1 MLLCCIILTY
11 TNFQKIYICA
21 KELNVSIKSLAGQ
34 TMWYG
39 MSTVLS
45 KFINY
50 LVVPITGVLTNN
62 IQSDV
67 ASLFAAIGILNIVFT
82 FGMETTFFRFARD
95 HNPQKIFNIATSTII
110 LIATPLIILLMFNRQ
125 SMADLV
131 NIPKQPNVI
140 FLALL
145 IIFFDAL
152 ASMPFAKLRND
163 QRPRKF
169 AFIKI
174 LNVIINLTLIIFFIH
189 ACPWLKENGWASG
202 LLQNFDL
209 EKHALAYIFGA
220 NLAASFFT
228 LLLMLAEFKG
238 YKFRLH
244 KTLWKQMLV
253 FTLPLVVVGL
263 GGMINELFD
272 RLMLPKLLTGTL
284 LENKVQAGIYV
295 QNFKLAAL
303 IIIFIQAFRMGAE
316 PFFMRHSKEENA
328 TLSYA
333 RIMNLFVII
342 CCVGFLSV
350 LLFYDVWKFYI
361 RADIFPDREQGFKVV
376 PILLLAKILYGVYYN
391 LSVWFKLKN
400 KTHIGAIITLIGAAI
415 TVIFNIVFIPK
426 WGYEACAW
434 ASLACYGFM
443 VLASYLIGQRY
454 YPVPYNLIKIFVY
467 LTVAIGIFLVQQQIV
482 PFFKED
488 LAIRLIIGVIGVL
501 LFVCFALVYDRK
513 EFSALP
519 VIGKYLK

>member
-1 MLLCCIILTY
+1 MVQAFSL
-11 TNFQKIYICA
+11 
-21 KELNVSIKSLAGQ
+21 SIKSLAGQ

-39 MSTVLS
+39 VSTVLA

-82 FGMETTFFRFARD
+82 FGMETTFFRFSRD
-95 HNPQKIFNIATSTII
+95 NKPQKIFNIATSTIL
-110 LIATPLIILLMFNRQ
+110 LIATPLIIVLMFNRQ
-125 SMADLV
+125 GMADLV
-131 NIPKQPNVI
+131 NIPEQPNVI
-140 FLALL
+140 LLALF

-152 ASMPFAKLRND
+152 ASMPFAKMRND

-174 LNVIINLTLIIFFIH
+174 LNVIINLSLIVFFIH
-189 ACPWLKENGWASG
+189 ACPWLKENGWLSG
-202 LLQNFDL
+202 LLENFNL
-209 EKHALAYIFGA
+209 KKHALTYIFSA
-220 NLAASFFT
+220 NMVASFVT
-228 LLLMLAEFKG
+228 LLLMLGEFKN

-244 KTLWKQMLV
+244 KTLWKRMLV
-253 FTLPLVVVGL
+253 FTLPLVIVGL

-272 RLMLPKLLTGTL
+272 RLMLPKLLPGSL
-284 LENKVQAGIYV
+284 AENKIQAGIYV

-328 TLSYA
+328 ALSYA
-333 RIMNLFVII
+333 RIMNIFVII
-342 CCVGFLSV
+342 CCIGLLSV

-361 RADIFPDREQGFKVV
+361 RADKFPDRTEGFIVV
-376 PILLLAKILYGVYYN
+376 PILLLSKILYGVYYN

-426 WGYEACAW
+426 WGYIACAW

-443 VLASYLIGQRY
+443 VSASYFLGQKH
-454 YPVPYNLIKIFVY
+454 YPIPYNVGKVFIYIGVALGIFFIQNSFIDSVES
-467 LTVAIGIFLVQQQIV
+467 LLLRIVIGIVFLCS
-482 PFFKED
+482 F
-488 LAIRLIIGVIGVL
+488 LA
-501 LFVCFALVYDRK
+501 FALFYDRK

-519 VIGKYLK
+519 VIGKYLR